1 MKRISNVGFSVSG
14 HPSVFVMLIAILVC
28 SATPAMAQNAAG
40 GLKQQVAALKAEMA
54 ASQASL
60 RQYEWIETTVISVN
74 GEEKARTQTQC
85 YYGADGVLEKV
96 DVVAPPPPEHKHG
109 IRGRIAEK
117 KKAEM
122 TDYMKSAVALMKTYV
137 PPDPAKLQA
146 VMDAGDVTIQPRDN
160 GQRVRLDFSNYE
172 KAGDSLAIEVDLSS
186 HKPTGISVASYLDE
200 PSDAVN
206 LGVIMSSLE
215 DGTVYP
221 STTTLDAQAKNL
233 VVTTTNS
240 GYRKKGS

>member
-1 MKRISNVGFSVSG
+1 MNPYFKFPYQRSGSIRYFSLLTIVSIN
-14 HPSVFVMLIAILVC
+14 LAI
-28 SATPAMAQNAAG
+28 PAAVLAQQEE
-40 GLKQQVAALKAEMA
+40 LEQQVAALKTEVA
-54 ASQASL
+54 ASQAAL
-60 RQYEWIETTVISVN
+60 HQYEWIETTVISIN
-74 GEEKARTQTQC
+74 GEEKARTEKQC
-85 YYGADGVLEKV
+85 YYGADGVLQKV
-96 DVVAPPPPEHKHG
+96 DVGPVPEEEHKRG

-122 TDYMKSAVALMKTYV
+122 TDYMKSAVALVKTYV

-146 VMDAGDVTIQPRDN
+146 VRDAGDVTIQPKDGN
-160 GQRVRLDFSNYE
+160 RVRLAFANYE
-172 KAGDSLAIEVDLSS
+172 KPGDSLAIEVDLST
-186 HKPTGISVASYLDE
+186 HKPTGISVATYLDG
-200 PSDAVN
+200 PSDAVTM
-206 LGVIMSSLE
+206 GVIMSTLE